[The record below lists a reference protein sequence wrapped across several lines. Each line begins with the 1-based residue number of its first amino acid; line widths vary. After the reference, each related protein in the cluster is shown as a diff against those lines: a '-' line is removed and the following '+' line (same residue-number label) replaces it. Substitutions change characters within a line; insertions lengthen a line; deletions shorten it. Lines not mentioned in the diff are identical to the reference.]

1 MARRGGSR
9 TAMIIII
16 VLIVVVLLAGGG
28 LLLLRGAGGGLMGAA
43 EPAAEANVP
52 PTPTP
57 EPQTMSIIIAARD
70 IPRGSRLTAQDVTI
84 MSWPLIEAAPPP
96 YGALVVGDEQG
107 AGLDQ
112 VEGRIARVDILY
124 EQPVLD
130 FMITPG
136 DEPMDLADLGSD
148 AALKV
153 PQGMVAVA
161 VPIQRL
167 SAVAYALREGDHVD
181 IMMSFNF
188 VDIDEEFQTILP
200 NQGLLFIEDIE
211 TGEIDFLEYPLG
223 REEVGV
229 LGQSIIVVP
238 NGEQVSKKATQLII
252 DNAIVMRVGDWPLR
266 DLNQPII
273 VTPEPV
279 VEEEPVEET
288 EEGEAPAGEPTPTP
302 VPAIQVPDVI
312 TLAMTRQ
319 DALVLK
325 YATEV
330 GANIDYALRS
340 ALDDD
345 IEDIETDTVTLGYIV
360 NFYNVTPPEKEEYAL
375 DSQVGLLSQFAPAE
389 TVTEVPPPSVD

>member
-28 LLLLRGAGGGLMGAA
+28 LLLLRGMGGGVMGGP
-43 EPAAEANVP
+43 EPASEANLP

-153 PQGMVAVA
+153 PQGMVALA
-161 VPIQRL
+161 VPLQRL
-167 SAVAYALREGDHVD
+167 SGVAYALREGDHVD
-181 IMMSFNF
+181 IMMSFSF

-200 NQGLLFIEDIE
+200 NKGLVLTVDTEAGTFN
-211 TGEIDFLEYPLG
+211 FFEYPMG

-229 LGQSIIVVP
+229 LGAPIVVVP
-238 NGEQVSKKATQLII
+238 NGDQVAKKATQLLI

-273 VTPEPV
+273 VTPAP
-279 VEEEPVEET
+279 PVEET
-288 EEGEAPAGEPTPTP
+288 PTPEGQEGEAPAGEPTATP
-302 VPAIQVPDVI
+302 VPAIPVPDVI
-312 TLAMTRQ
+312 TLALSRQ

-325 YATEV
+325 YATEA
-330 GANIDYALRS
+330 GADIDFVLRS
-340 ALDDD
+340 ALDDE
-345 IEDIETDTVTLGYIV
+345 IEDVETDTVTLGYIV
-360 NFYNVTPPEKEEYAL
+360 NFYNITPPEKEEYAL
-375 DSQVGLLSQFAPAE
+375 DSQMGLLDQFTPQE
-389 TVTEVPPPSVD
+389 TTTTTTTTGE

>member
-28 LLLLRGAGGGLMGAA
+28 LLLLRGMGGGLMGAA
-43 EPAAEANVP
+43 EPAAEVNVP

-84 MSWPLIEAAPPP
+84 MSWPLIESAPPP

-112 VEGRIARVDILY
+112 VEGRIARVDIIY

-153 PQGMVAVA
+153 PQGLVAVA

-181 IMMSFNF
+181 IMMSFSF
-188 VDIDEEFQTILP
+188 IDIDEDFQTILP

-211 TGEIDFLEYPLG
+211 SGEIDFLEYPLG
-223 REEVGV
+223 REEIGV

-238 NGEQVSKKATQLII
+238 NGDQVSKKATQLII
-252 DNAIVMRVGDWPLR
+252 DNAIVMHVGDWPLR
-266 DLNQPII
+266 DLNQPIV

-279 VEEEPVEET
+279 VEEEEPVEV
-288 EEGEAPAGEPTPTP
+288 EEGEAPPSEPTPTP
-302 VPAIQVPDVI
+302 VPAIPVPDVI
-312 TLAMTRQ
+312 TLAMSRQ

-330 GANIDYALRS
+330 GADIDYALRS

-375 DSQVGLLSQFAPAE
+375 DTQVGLLSQFLPEGTVTQETPAE
-389 TVTEVPPPSVD
+389 